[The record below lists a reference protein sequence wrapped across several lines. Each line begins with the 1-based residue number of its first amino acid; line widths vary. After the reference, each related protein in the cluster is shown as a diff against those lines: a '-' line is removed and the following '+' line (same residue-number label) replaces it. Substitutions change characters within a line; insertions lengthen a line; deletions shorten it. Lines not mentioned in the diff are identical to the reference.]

1 MKVNISG
8 KNMDVSD
15 YLRDIVAKKTR
26 KIERYFKPEAEMQ
39 VRLSIEKSRHIAE
52 VTIVADGVVLRGEE
66 ATGDMYSSIDAVL
79 KKIERQMRK
88 YRTKLSKRLR
98 EDAFR
103 EREQEAFDKEV
114 DSEIAEV
121 TEEEEEYNEP
131 QIVRNKKFVAKPMEV
146 EDAVVQMELLGHS
159 FFVYRNPQT
168 SEVNVVYR
176 RADGHYGVIEPIQ

>member
-1 MKVNISG
+1 MKVNIIG
-8 KNMDVSD
+8 KNMEISD
-15 YLRDIVAKKTR
+15 YLRDVVAKKTR
-26 KIERYFKPEAEMQ
+26 KIERYFKPDAEMQ
-39 VRLSIEKSRHIAE
+39 IKLAIEKSRHIAE
-52 VTIVADGVVLRGEE
+52 VTIVADGVFLRGEE

-103 EREQEAFDKEV
+103 DQEAFNAEV
-114 DSEIAEV
+114 DAEIAEV
-121 TEEEEEYNEP
+121 TEEEDEYNAP
-131 QIVRNKKFVAKPMEV
+131 VIVRNKKFVAKPMEV

-159 FFVYRNPQT
+159 FFVYRNPGT

-176 RADGHYGVIEPIQ
+176 RADGNYGVIEPII